1 MKNIKTI
8 KKNGLLTLLKRL
20 ALATVLLPLN
30 SCDESFLER
39 QPLDKI
45 SEADVWSDEKLI
57 EAFVNSCYNVRHGF
71 LVDYYLMPLTDEAYR
86 RGRETYHLINRGEI
100 TPVNNTALD
109 HWSNFYGIVTN
120 CNIFFKNIEK
130 APIDE
135 PVKNRMIGE
144 VTFLRAYAYFRLISL
159 YGGVPLITDVF
170 GLKDDFSVTRNSFA
184 ECSDFI
190 VQELAKASDLLPV
203 AYTGA
208 NLGRVTKGAAL
219 ALKARA
225 LLYAASPLNN
235 PSNDKTKW
243 QAAADAAKAV
253 VDMGVYSLYPNYKSL
268 FLTPFNS
275 EVIWSRQFRNNQ
287 KVEHS
292 IDLHF
297 FPNGS
302 GGYGQVNPLHN
313 LVDAFETK
321 NGKLPSEDPS
331 YNPQAPYENRDPRFY
346 DCILYDGARWQNREI
361 GAYLPGGPDSSEGVE
376 GWNASF
382 TSYSVRKF
390 VNEAIGR
397 PSATNLGNTPWVF
410 IRYAEVLLNYAEAMY
425 QLGDEKTAREYVNK
439 IRGRESVQMPAVT
452 ETGANLLKRIQHER
466 QIELVFEEHRFFD
479 VRRWKIAVASDNE
492 DAKKMVI
499 TRNAATGAKTYKVEI
514 FQPRSFNERN
524 YLVPIPQS
532 EIERNAKLEQNP
544 GY

>member
-1 MKNIKTI
+1 MKNTNTI
-8 KKNGLLTLLKRL
+8 KKNRLLTLFKSL
-20 ALATVLLPLN
+20 ALAAVLFPLN

-71 LVDYYLMPLTDEAYR
+71 LVDYYMMPLSDEAYR
-86 RGRETYHLINRGEI
+86 RGRETYHLINRGEL

-109 HWSNFYGIVTN
+109 HWSNFYGIITN
-120 CNIFFKNIEK
+120 CNIFFRNIDK
-130 APIDE
+130 APIGE
-135 PVKNRMIGE
+135 PVKSRMIGE
-144 VTFLRAYAYFRLISL
+144 VTFMRAYAYFRLISL

-170 GLKDDFSVTRNSFA
+170 ELNDDFSVMRNSYA

-190 VQELAKASDLLPV
+190 VQELTKASELLPLT
-203 AYTGA
+203 YTGA
-208 NLGRVTKGAAL
+208 NQGRATKGAAL

-225 LLYAASPLNN
+225 LLYSASPLHN
-235 PSNDKTKW
+235 PSNDKVKW
-243 QAAADAAKAV
+243 QAAAEAAKAV
-253 VDMGVYSLYPNYKSL
+253 VDMNAYSLYPNYKSL

-275 EVIWSRQFRNNQ
+275 EIIWSRQFRNNQ

-313 LVDAFETK
+313 LVDAFELKT
-321 NGKLPSEDPS
+321 GKLPAEDPA
-331 YNPQAPYENRDPRFY
+331 YNPQSPYENRDPRFY
-346 DCILYDGARWQNREI
+346 DCILYDGAKWQNREV
-361 GAYLPGGPDSSEGVE
+361 GSYLPGGPDSSEGVE

-390 VNEAIGR
+390 VNESIGR

-439 IRGRESVQMPAVT
+439 VRSRESVQMPPVT

-479 VRRWKIAVASDNE
+479 VRRWKIAMATDNE

-499 TRNAATGAKTYKVEI
+499 TRNAATGAKTYKVEV

-524 YLVPIPQS
+524 HLIPIPQS

>member
-1 MKNIKTI
+1 MKKTNNIQ
-8 KKNGLLTLLKRL
+8 NNNLLTLLKS
-20 ALATVLLPLN
+20 VLFVAILFPLN

-45 SEADVWSDEKLI
+45 SEADVWNDEKLI
-57 EAFVNSCYNVRHGF
+57 EAFVNSCYNTRHGF
-71 LVDYYLMPLTDEAYR
+71 LVDFYMMPLSDEAYR

-109 HWSNFYGIVTN
+109 HWSNFYAIITN
-120 CNIFFKNIEK
+120 CNIFFKNIGT
-130 APIDE
+130 ASIDE
-135 PVKNRMIGE
+135 AVKNRMIGE
-144 VTFLRAYAYFRLISL
+144 VTFLRAYAYFRLVSL
-159 YGGVPLITDVF
+159 YGGVPIITDVF
-170 GLKDDFSVTRNSFA
+170 GLKDNFDVTRNSYT

-190 VQELAKASDLLPV
+190 VQELAKAEDLLPV
-203 AYTGA
+203 SYTGA
-208 NLGRVTKGAAL
+208 NQGRVTKGAAL

-235 PSNDKTKW
+235 PSDDKAKW
-243 QAAADAAKAV
+243 QTAANAAKAV
-253 VDMGVYSLYPNYKSL
+253 IDMNLYNLYPNYKTL
-268 FLTPFNS
+268 FLTPFNT
-275 EVIWSRQFRNNQ
+275 EIIWSRQFRNNQ
-287 KVEHS
+287 RVEHS

-321 NGKLPSEDPS
+321 NGKLPSEDPA
-331 YNPQAPYENRDPRFY
+331 YNPQAPYANRDPRFY
-346 DCILYDGARWQNREI
+346 DCILYDGAPWQNREVSS
-361 GAYLPGGPDSSEGVE
+361 YLPGGLDSSEGVE

-382 TSYSVRKF
+382 TSYSIRKF
-390 VNEAIGR
+390 VTESIGR

-410 IRYAEVLLNYAEAMY
+410 IRYAEILLNYAEAMY
-425 QLGDEKTAREYVNK
+425 ALGDEKTAREYVNK
-439 IRGRESVQMPAVT
+439 VRSRESVQMPAVT
-452 ETGANLLKRIQHER
+452 ESGTALLKRIRHER

-479 VRRWKIAVASDNE
+479 VRRWKTAMVSDNE
-492 DAKKMVI
+492 DATKMVI
-499 TRNAATGAKTYKVEI
+499 TRNTTTGAKTYEVEV
-514 FQPRSFNERN
+514 FQPRSFNEQN

>member
-1 MKNIKTI
+1 MKNTNTF
-8 KKNGLLTLLKRL
+8 KKSRLLGLVKSIVL
-20 ALATVLLPLN
+20 AAVIFPLN
-30 SCDESFLER
+30 SCDDSFLER

-45 SEADVWSDEKLI
+45 SEADVWGDEKLI
-57 EAFVNSCYNVRHGF
+57 EAFVNSCYNTRHGF
-71 LVDYYLMPLTDEAYR
+71 LVDFYMMPLTDEAYR
-86 RGRETYHLINRGEI
+86 RGRETYHLINRGEL

-109 HWSNFYGIVTN
+109 HWGNFYGIVTN
-120 CNIFFKNIEK
+120 CNIFFANIEK
-130 APIDE
+130 APINE
-135 PVKNRMIGE
+135 GVKARMIGE

-170 GLKDDFSVTRNSFA
+170 TLNDDFSVTRDSYEA
-184 ECSDFI
+184 CSDFV
-190 VQELAKASDLLPV
+190 VQELSKASELLPLS
-203 AYTGA
+203 YTGA
-208 NLGRVTKGAAL
+208 NQGRVTKGAAL

-235 PSNDKTKW
+235 PGNDKAKW

-253 VDMGVYSLYPNYKSL
+253 VDMGTYNLFPNYKNL

-275 EVIWSRQFRNNQ
+275 EIIWSRQFRNNQ
-287 KVEHS
+287 RVEHS

-313 LVDAFETK
+313 LVDAFELK
-321 NGKLPSEDPS
+321 SGKLPSEDPA
-331 YNPQAPYENRDPRFY
+331 YNHQAPYANRDPRFY
-346 DCILYDGARWQNREI
+346 DCILYDGAPWQNRQL

-390 VNEAIGR
+390 VNESVGR
-397 PSATNLGNTPWVF
+397 PSLTNLGNTPWVF

-425 QLGDEKTAREYVNK
+425 HVGDEAAAREYVNK
-439 IRGRESVQMPAVT
+439 VRSRESVQMPPVT
-452 ETGANLLKRIQHER
+452 ESGADLLKRIRHER

-479 VRRWKIAVASDNE
+479 VRRWKIAMQTDNE

-499 TRNAATGAKTYKVEI
+499 NRNAATGAKTYKVEI
-514 FQPRSFNERN
+514 FQPRTFNERN
-524 YLVPIPQS
+524 HLVPIPQS